1 MEIELIIDGE
11 KIAMNGFVQK
21 VLGNIVA
28 GAVEPLHGVGSD
40 WSDVSLKIK
49 Q

>member
-1 MEIELIIDGE
+1 MEIELTIDGE
-11 KIAMNGFVQK
+11 KIVMNDFVQK

-28 GAVEPLHGVGSD
+28 GAVEPLHGVGDS
-40 WSDVSLKIK
+40 WSNVSLKIK

>member
-1 MEIELIIDGE
+1 MEIELTIDGE
-11 KIAMNGFVQK
+11 KIVMNDFVQK

-28 GAVEPLHGVGSD
+28 GAVEPLHGVGNN

>member
-1 MEIELIIDGE
+1 MEIELTIDDE
-11 KIAMNGFVQK
+11 KIAMNDFVQK

-28 GAVEPLHGVGSD
+28 GAVEPLHGVGSG
-40 WSDVSLKIK
+40 WSEVSLKIK